1 MSWWAKFGA
10 RWCHGTKS
18 LDHVA
23 KSQNTPLHT
32 KSVTPE
38 VILFRMFHTAS
49 CFLSA
54 CPMPMSVPNSFTLHD
69 IHARTL
75 QPFVHS
81 YPPLAIDTI
90 WVWLIRQCIGLCQ
103 LLTSKSFATSSNHK
117 NPPNWNLQMH
127 EPYLEYD
134 TTWSW
139 SSLNFGD
146 NTPNKK
152 NKIYIST
159 KVVSEN
165 ELKPKKPWSR
175 RCPLRTLVANPSQ
188 RPELDCQPWW
198 GAPRNT
204 PDKSSAATQLF
215 GNSFFFAPAKGLGR
229 GGAIPFNWPILW
241 MFSMLNVFKSS
252 CQTEQAE
259 KMLSYEEYSTC

>member
-1 MSWWAKFGA
+1 MSWWAKSGRDSA

-18 LDHVA
+18 LEHVA

-54 CPMPMSVPNSFTLHD
+54 RPMLMSVPNSLTLHD
-69 IHARTL
+69 IHAYTL

-90 WVWLIRQCIGLCQ
+90 WVWLIRQCVGLCRP
-103 LLTSKSFATSSNHK
+103 LTSKSFATSSNHK
-117 NPPNWNLQMH
+117 NPPNWNLQRNMIQH
-127 EPYLEYD
+127 D
-134 TTWSW
+134 HDHHW
-139 SSLNFGD
+139 
-146 NTPNKK
+146 
-152 NKIYIST
+152 
-159 KVVSEN
+159 
-165 ELKPKKPWSR
+165 
-175 RCPLRTLVANPSQ
+175 TLVTTLPPKTKFISPQRSCLKTNWNQRNYRHYGAPLWALAANPSQ

-204 PDKSSAATQLF
+204 PDKSSAAT
-215 GNSFFFAPAKGLGR
+215 
-229 GGAIPFNWPILW
+229 AIWQQRFL
-241 MFSMLNVFKSS
+241 
-252 CQTEQAE
+252 C
-259 KMLSYEEYSTC
+259 TC

>member
-10 RWCHGTKS
+10 RWCHGKKS

-152 NKIYIST
+152 KQNLYLYKGRVWKRTET
-159 KVVSEN
+159 KETMVTTMP
-165 ELKPKKPWSR
+165 LKNPRSQ
-175 RCPLRTLVANPSQ
+175 PLATSWTGLPTLV
-188 RPELDCQPWW
+188 R
-198 GAPRNT
+198 
-204 PDKSSAATQLF
+204 SSKKHSWQIKRSYAAIWQQLF
-215 GNSFFFAPAKGLGR
+215 F
-229 GGAIPFNWPILW
+229 
-241 MFSMLNVFKSS
+241 
-252 CQTEQAE
+252 C
-259 KMLSYEEYSTC
+259 TC